1 MYRSEIGNLGDMIST
16 ITKIE
21 PVDENPLKLDD
32 HGFVRYHGTPIR
44 KLKNLVNGKLQPNAT
59 ADIWRET
66 AEFHLQPGEI
76 ENYYGRKSN
85 EARRLSGIQQRYS
98 DGISDWARKWGL
110 PSDLCHKS
118 GYKKD
123 DETSEEENDSCK
135 DGKKKDDA
143 TSEEESDDKDAT
155 SEEESDDN
163 KKGNEEDSNTT
174 MSSRRN
180 YYKVF
185 DQKSKVRKHMEETA
199 SNGQKKQAVA
209 VNKNR
214 LWLGG
219 ETLPKGT
226 VCLLRI
232 SEGKNNIG
240 VKDLPVVIIGVHYY
254 RQSGNIRYKVASKDG
269 FISGTFSRGELRPQE
284 HVTAKLMG
292 INVSQLEG
300 GPKTALTPLQA
311 HSMYLPIGGKNTK
324 CRCKMDCSKSP
335 SCSCRKAGKFCTK
348 HCHKGNIVCQWC
360 EQQP

>member
-1 MYRSEIGNLGDMIST
+1 
-16 ITKIE
+16 
-21 PVDENPLKLDD
+21 
-32 HGFVRYHGTPIR
+32 
-44 KLKNLVNGKLQPNAT
+44 
-59 ADIWRET
+59 
-66 AEFHLQPGEI
+66 
-76 ENYYGRKSN
+76 
-85 EARRLSGIQQRYS
+85 
-98 DGISDWARKWGL
+98 
-110 PSDLCHKS
+110 
-118 GYKKD
+118 
-123 DETSEEENDSCK
+123 
-135 DGKKKDDA
+135 
-143 TSEEESDDKDAT
+143 
-155 SEEESDDN
+155 
-163 KKGNEEDSNTT
+163 